1 MPRKNGKLAISRR
14 TLLIGGVALGVL
26 PSRRAFS
33 QPSEPL
39 KVGFLTVNTGPLAA
53 GGKQQMEG
61 AAFYLKERGGMIAG
75 RKVELITEDTAGN
88 PALARTKTQELVE
101 RYRVPVMIGPLATNE
116 ALAIDS
122 YIRDAKVPLI
132 TTTSAATVDL
142 KSHAVNP
149 WVLHAFG
156 TAPQVTYPLGDYAAK
171 TLGYKRMAIV
181 AEDFTYGH
189 EGAGGFHLAFEAAG
203 GKIVQKLWPPLNTPD
218 YAPYLAQIRPDL
230 DGIYMGFAGSNP
242 LRFLKQIDDY
252 GLKGKIAVLGNT
264 TSTDEGILKL
274 MGEEAVDTFT
284 AGWYAAGLDTADNK
298 KFVAGINAD
307 YQHDPG
313 FYTAGPYTALLIIEE
328 ALKAIGGKT
337 DDAAAFLS
345 NARCPLEPRTDRTRT
360 ARRIWDSGSRYLHPQ
375 SGAREWE
382 ARQHHRQ
389 DLSAGE
395 PVLDLQPRAICH
407 AADVLAR
414 LSAKQKPGIA
424 AKLVFPA
431 RLPAQAFLRESG
443 EVILPDLRVIAA
455 ELVEIIPAVD
465 SGRMHVI
472 EDEPHRIIA
481 DGMHFQNGNVLL
493 AADGL
498 ALIRRMSLHL
508 GARALHPQIFGAQIE
523 GVAAVEDDAQGLA
536 VLAQPQLRWPGL

>member
-1 MPRKNGKLAISRR
+1 MPGKNGKLAISRR
-14 TLLIGGVALGVL
+14 TLLMGGAALGVL

-33 QPSEPL
+33 QAPEPL

-53 GGKQQMEG
+53 GGKQQTEG

-101 RYRVPVMIGPLATNE
+101 RYKVPVMIGPLATNE

-122 YIRDAKVPLI
+122 YIRDTKVPLI

-142 KSHAVNP
+142 KTHAVNP

-171 TLGYKRMAIV
+171 TLGFKRMAIV

-189 EGAGGFHLAFEAAG
+189 EGAGGFQLAFEAAG

-218 YAPYLAQIRPDL
+218 YAPYLAQIKPDV

-242 LRFLKQIDDY
+242 LRFLKQFEDY

-274 MGEEAVDTFT
+274 MGEEAVDTFS

-298 KFVAGINAD
+298 TFVAGINAG

-328 ALKAIGGKT
+328 ALKVTGGNT
-337 DDAAAFLS
+337 DNAPAFLKAMHDVRL
-345 NARCPLEPRTDRTRT
+345 NHGPIGPVRLDEYGTPILDIYVRKVARVNGKLANTILKT
-360 ARRIWDSGSRYLHPQ
+360 YPQ
-375 SGAREWE
+375 VSQFWTY
-382 ARQHHRQ
+382 
-389 DLSAGE
+389 D
-395 PVLDLQPRAICH
+395 
-407 AADVLAR
+407 
-414 LSAKQKPGIA
+414 
-424 AKLVFPA
+424 
-431 RLPAQAFLRESG
+431 PAQFVTQPPFSR
-443 EVILPDLRVIAA
+443 DY
-455 ELVEIIPAVD
+455 PA
-465 SGRMHVI
+465 SKNL
-472 EDEPHRIIA
+472 E
-481 DGMHFQNGNVLL
+481 
-493 AADGL
+493 
-498 ALIRRMSLHL
+498 
-508 GARALHPQIFGAQIE
+508 
-523 GVAAVEDDAQGLA
+523 
-536 VLAQPQLRWPGL
+536 